1 MQDNQIPVVPII
13 LVIFLIV
20 AFVLFLAMVTLFIF
34 LISRAVK
41 RRSYDTTRGQ
51 QMQQAAGQIGF
62 SYQAQATIAALP
74 FLSGY
79 ELYEGVPV
87 SIENLMSGRINSDNV
102 SVFDLVFR
110 NAGGA
115 VGYGSTTS
123 RQTMYLLIS
132 NQLALPEFYLRPE
145 GISEKV
151 LPEYSR
157 VDIDFVERPFFSD
170 RYLLYGKDET
180 AIRRLFSLNSL
191 DFFEKN
197 LNLCVFGRGNNLILH
212 QSKTLS
218 PPQQISQYLQFLA
231 NMGDM
236 FRL

>member
-1 MQDNQIPVVPII
+1 MQENQIPVAPII
-13 LVIFLIV
+13 FIIFAIIAV
-20 AFVLFLAMVTLFIF
+20 VLFAGMIIFFIF
-34 LISRAVK
+34 LFSRAAK
-41 RRSYDTTRGQ
+41 RRSYDTSRGQ

-62 SYQAQATIAALP
+62 SYQAQAPVTSLA
-74 FLSGY
+74 FFSGY

-87 SIENLMSGRINSDNV
+87 SIENLMTGRINGDNA

-115 VGYGSTTS
+115 VGYGSRTS
-123 RQTMYLLIS
+123 RQTMYVLTS
-132 NQLALPEFYLRPE
+132 NHLALPEFHLRPE

-151 LPEYSR
+151 LPEFSR
-157 VDIDFVERPFFSD
+157 VDIDFLERPVFSD

-180 AIRRLFSLNSL
+180 AIRRLFSLQNL

-197 LNLCVFGRGNNLILH
+197 QNLCIFGRGNCLFLH

-218 PPQQISQYLQFLA
+218 SPQQISQYFQFLA
-231 NMGDM
+231 YIRDL
-236 FRL
+236 FRQ